1 MQRETH
7 YNMVKGEV
15 AGIDIKVNNIQQA
28 MPVEQTVQQQDTDG
42 TFKFTLVSR
51 IEEQELQN
59 ALANM
64 MEEIT
69 RQGEKLSK
77 HRDIKDMKRYR
88 ALIKD
93 FLNEVV
99 NRSHAFSR
107 ENFLDRKGR
116 HRVYGIIRLI
126 DENLDQLAQ
135 ELVKDEQDNL
145 AILSKIGEIRGLLLD
160 IFT

>member
-1 MQRETH
+1 M
-7 YNMVKGEV
+7 
-15 AGIDIKVNNIQQA
+15 DIKVNQVQQA
-28 MPVEQTVQQQDTDG
+28 MPVEQTQQAQETDG

-51 IEEQELQN
+51 IEEQDLQN
-59 ALANM
+59 ALTGM
-64 MEEIT
+64 MEEIA
-69 RQGEKLSK
+69 RQGDKLAK

-135 ELVKDEQDNL
+135 ELVKDEKDNL

>member
-1 MQRETH
+1 M
-7 YNMVKGEV
+7 
-15 AGIDIKVNNIQQA
+15 DIKVNQVQQ
-28 MPVEQTVQQQDTDG
+28 PVQIEQTPQTQETDG

-51 IEEQELQN
+51 IEEQDLQN
-59 ALANM
+59 ALTHM

-69 RQGEKLSK
+69 RQGDKLAK

-93 FLNEVV
+93 FMNEIV
-99 NRSHAFSR
+99 NRSHSFTR

-126 DENLDQLAQ
+126 DKNLDELAQ

-145 AILSKIGEIRGLLLD
+145 AILNKIGEIRGLLLD

>member
-1 MQRETH
+1 M
-7 YNMVKGEV
+7 
-15 AGIDIKVNNIQQA
+15 DIKVNQIQQA
-28 MPVEQTVQQQDTDG
+28 MPVEQIQQAQEADG

-51 IEEQELQN
+51 IEEQDLQN
-59 ALANM
+59 ALTNM

-69 RQGEKLSK
+69 RQGEKLAK

-145 AILSKIGEIRGLLLD
+145 AILNKIGEIRGLLLD

>member
-1 MQRETH
+1 M
-7 YNMVKGEV
+7 
-15 AGIDIKVNNIQQA
+15 DIKVNNVQQA
-28 MPVEQTVQQQDTDG
+28 MPVEQTVQQQETDG
-42 TFKFTLVSR
+42 NFKFTLVSR

-93 FLNEVV
+93 FLNEIV

-145 AILSKIGEIRGLLLD
+145 AILNKIGEIRGLLLD

>member
-1 MQRETH
+1 M
-7 YNMVKGEV
+7 
-15 AGIDIKVNNIQQA
+15 DIKVNQVQQSV
-28 MPVEQTVQQQDTDG
+28 PVEQTQQQTQDTDG
-42 TFKFTLVSR
+42 SFKFTLVSR
-51 IEEQELQN
+51 IEEQDLQN
-59 ALANM
+59 ALTQM

-69 RQGEKLSK
+69 RQGDKLAK

-93 FLNEVV
+93 FMNEIV

-126 DENLDQLAQ
+126 DKNLDELAQ

-145 AILSKIGEIRGLLLD
+145 AILNKIGEIRGLLLD

>member
-1 MQRETH
+1 M
-7 YNMVKGEV
+7 
-15 AGIDIKVNNIQQA
+15 DIKVNQIQQA
-28 MPVEQTVQQQDTDG
+28 MPIEQTQQAQETDG

-51 IEEQELQN
+51 IEEQDLQN

-69 RQGEKLSK
+69 RQGEKLAK
-77 HRDIKDMKRYR
+77 HRDIKDMRKYR

-135 ELVKDEQDNL
+135 ELVKDEKDNI
-145 AILSKIGEIRGLLLD
+145 AILNMIGEIRGLLLD

>member
-1 MQRETH
+1 M
-7 YNMVKGEV
+7 
-15 AGIDIKVNNIQQA
+15 DIKVNQVQQA
-28 MPVEQTVQQQDTDG
+28 MPVEQTQQAQETDG

-51 IEEQELQN
+51 IEEQDLQN
-59 ALANM
+59 ALTGM
-64 MEEIT
+64 MEEIA
-69 RQGEKLSK
+69 RQGDKLAK

-107 ENFLDRKGR
+107 ENFLDRRGR

-135 ELVKDEQDNL
+135 ELVKDEKDNL

>member
-1 MQRETH
+1 M
-7 YNMVKGEV
+7 
-15 AGIDIKVNNIQQA
+15 DIRVNNVQQA
-28 MPVEQTVQQQDTDG
+28 MPVEQTAQLQETDG

-69 RQGEKLSK
+69 RQGDKLAK

-93 FLNEVV
+93 FMNEVV

>member
-1 MQRETH
+1 M
-7 YNMVKGEV
+7 
-15 AGIDIKVNNIQQA
+15 DIKVNQVNQSA
-28 MPVEQTVQQQDTDG
+28 PVEQTQQTQPTDG
-42 TFKFTLVSR
+42 SFKFTLVSR
-51 IEEQELQN
+51 IEEQDLQT
-59 ALANM
+59 ALTQM

-69 RQGEKLSK
+69 RQGDKLAK

-107 ENFLDRKGR
+107 ENFLDRRGR
-116 HRVYGIIRLI
+116 HRVYGIIRLV
-126 DENLDQLAQ
+126 DQNLDELAQ
-135 ELVKDEQDNL
+135 ELVKEEKDNL